1 MTMLKRHWI
10 AAIILCLFMA
20 LGIVYSVATPVL
32 EASDELNHYP
42 FVAYLAGG
50 NGLPVQRPGEETLWG
65 QEGSQ
70 PPLYYALAA
79 ALTSWIDVDDL
90 TELVILNPHAMR
102 GVPLAPDNKNMV
114 VHSSR
119 RHFHGGGPC
128 WPCTSFDCSRSS
140 SLPERFCAPTCSHGR
155 WSPGSRRLP

>member
-10 AAIILCLFMA
+10 AALILCLFMV

-50 NGLPVQRPGEETLWG
+50 NGLPVQRSGEETLWG

-70 PPLYYALAA
+70 PPLYYAVAA

-90 TELVILNPHAMR
+90 TELVTLNPHAMR

-119 RHFHGGGPC
+119 EAFPWRGSVLAVHLI
-128 WPCTSFDCSRSS
+128 RLL
-140 SLPERFCAPTCSHGR
+140 SLLLASTFNGFAIRVNYKYGFNSM
-155 WSPGSRRLP
+155 